1 MIPRVTSELG
11 TVSTL
16 DDRPNDTGGLTAA
29 ELKAK
34 FDADAGTL
42 KDYVN
47 DVLIPFLEGTSA
59 AASLGITTISG
70 FSADNIQTALE
81 EIIGA
86 MQGITQG
93 SVADGSI
100 TLAKLAAEVTAIALG
115 GAAASHTHGAG
126 DIASGT
132 LDASRIP
139 VLDASKL
146 GAGSVGSSQLASSA
160 VTTQKI
166 KDGAVTA
173 DKLAALA
180 VFAQHIANGAITA
193 PKLAAGAVGTS
204 NLGDGVV
211 TRAKLAQDAIGKK
224 VDWSSNSSPI
234 TAQYNNYFIYMRNT
248 IAKSFTIT
256 AEDFAALP
264 DGYTLTI
271 LALASS
277 PVTISWAS
285 GIPVMD
291 AVQRTNAS
299 SGGSITLDG
308 NGDMVTIFK
317 RPADGSS
324 IAAGLI
330 LTGQLNPR
338 TIWVGTAAPSG
349 GADGD
354 VYIRYS

>member
-1 MIPRVTSELG
+1 MIPRVTDELG

-34 FDADAGTL
+34 FDADAGAL
-42 KDYVN
+42 KEYVN

-59 AASLGITTISG
+59 AESLGITTIPG

-81 EIIGA
+81 QIVQA
-86 MQGITQG
+86 MQGVTQG

-126 DIASGT
+126 DINSGV
-132 LDASRIP
+132 LDVARIP
-139 VLDASKL
+139 VLDGTKL
-146 GAGSVGSSQLASSA
+146 GTGSVGTAQLGAA
-160 VTTQKI
+160 
-166 KDGAVTA
+166 AVTA
-173 DKLAALA
+173 EKLAALA

-234 TAQYNNYFIYMRNT
+234 MAQYNNYFIYMRNT

-299 SGGSITLDG
+299 SGGSITLGG
-308 NGDMVTIFK
+308 NGDMLTIFK

-338 TIWVGTAAPSG
+338 TICVGTAAPSG
-349 GADGD
+349 GSDGD

>member
-1 MIPRVTSELG
+1 MIPRVTDELG

-42 KDYVN
+42 KAYVN

-59 AASLGITTISG
+59 AASIGIATISG

-81 EIIGA
+81 QIIGA

-100 TLAKLAAEVTAIALG
+100 TLAKLAAEVTAVSLG

-139 VLDASKL
+139 VLNASKL
-146 GAGSVGSSQLASSA
+146 DAGSVGSSQLASSA

-166 KDGAVTA
+166 KDAAVTA
-173 DKLAALA
+173 DKIASLA
-180 VFAQHIANGAITA
+180 VLAQHIANGAVTTQKIAALAITTA
-193 PKLAAGAVGTS
+193 LLADKAVTA
-204 NLGDGVV
+204 
-211 TRAKLAQDAIGKK
+211 AKLSDDIPYTKFGLSANQVRKITVGK
-224 VDWSSNSSPI
+224 
-234 TAQYNNYFIYMRNT
+234 
-248 IAKSFTIT
+248 
-256 AEDFAALP
+256 
-264 DGYTLTI
+264 
-271 LALASS
+271 
-277 PVTISWAS
+277 
-285 GIPVMD
+285 
-291 AVQRTNAS
+291 
-299 SGGSITLDG
+299 
-308 NGDMVTIFK
+308 
-317 RPADGSS
+317 
-324 IAAGLI
+324 
-330 LTGQLNPR
+330 
-338 TIWVGTAAPSG
+338 AAPSG
-349 GADGD
+349 GSDGD

>member
-1 MIPRVTSELG
+1 MIPRVTDELG

-42 KDYVN
+42 KAYVN

-59 AASLGITTISG
+59 AASLGIATISG

-81 EIIGA
+81 EIISA

-132 LDASRIP
+132 LDFSRIP

-146 GAGSVGSSQLASSA
+146 DAGSVGSSQLASSA

-166 KDGAVTA
+166 KDVAVTA
-173 DKLAALA
+173 DKIASLA
-180 VFAQHIANGAITA
+180 VLTQNIANGAVTTQKIAALAITTA
-193 PKLAAGAVGTS
+193 LIADKAVTA
-204 NLGDGVV
+204 
-211 TRAKLAQDAIGKK
+211 AKLADDIPYTKFGLSAEQVRK
-224 VDWSSNSSPI
+224 I
-234 TAQYNNYFIYMRNT
+234 T
-248 IAKSFTIT
+248 
-256 AEDFAALP
+256 
-264 DGYTLTI
+264 
-271 LALASS
+271 
-277 PVTISWAS
+277 
-285 GIPVMD
+285 
-291 AVQRTNAS
+291 
-299 SGGSITLDG
+299 
-308 NGDMVTIFK
+308 
-317 RPADGSS
+317 
-324 IAAGLI
+324 
-330 LTGQLNPR
+330 
-338 TIWVGTAAPSG
+338 VGTAAPSG
-349 GADGD
+349 GSNGD
-354 VYIRYS
+354 VYIKYS